1 MLWFSSEAKN
11 MLLKCLPPRRAVKYT
26 VHKYTSASPGRPHPP
41 AARYACWPGINIDQY
56 WSMLINI
63 DRWRRDMSLD
73 LRSILINI
81 DQYWSIL
88 INIDQYWSPAATYVF
103 WPSINNDQYWSI
115 LINTR
120 IQGQTERSRPSL
132 ELFYIDNQT
141 SSRDVLSI

>member
-41 AARYACWPGINIDQY
+41 AARYACWPSINIDQY

-63 DRWRRDMSLD
+63 DQYWSLAASYV
-73 LRSILINI
+73 LWPPINI

-103 WPSINNDQYWSI
+103 WPLINNDQYWSI

-132 ELFYIDNQT
+132 ELSYIDNQT
-141 SSRDVLSI
+141 SSRDVLSF